1 MKLRITIIFF
11 VVQSVLLIAL
21 GFSSAY
27 VIFSASSGWQFGFGL
42 ILSLQL
48 VVIALFSALIFGSA
62 YGVCRLTISYTE
74 SAGIAAAIV
83 VASTLVALP
92 IGYFFNGIGAWI
104 CFQAAIIG
112 GTFMTPTIVTRCKV

>member
-11 VVQSVLLIAL
+11 VVQSVLLVAL

-27 VIFSASSGWQFGFGL
+27 VIFSAGSGWQFGFGL

-48 VVIALFSALIFGSA
+48 VVLALFSALIFGSA
-62 YGVCRLTISYTE
+62 YGVCRHTISYTE

-83 VASTLVALP
+83 VASALVALP
-92 IGYFFNGIGAWI
+92 IAYFFNGIGAWTW
-104 CFQAAIIG
+104 FQAAVIG
-112 GTFMTPTIVTRCKV
+112 GAFLTPTIITRCKV

>member
-11 VVQSVLLIAL
+11 VVQSALLIAL

-27 VIFSASSGWQFGFGL
+27 VIFSAGSGWQFGFGL
-42 ILSLQL
+42 ILALQL
-48 VVIALFSALIFGSA
+48 VVLALISALIFGSA
-62 YGVCRLTISYTE
+62 YGACRRTISYTE

-83 VASTLVALP
+83 VASVLVALP
-92 IGYFFNGIGAWI
+92 VGYFFSGIGAWA

-112 GTFMTPTIVTRCKV
+112 GAFLTPAIITRCKV